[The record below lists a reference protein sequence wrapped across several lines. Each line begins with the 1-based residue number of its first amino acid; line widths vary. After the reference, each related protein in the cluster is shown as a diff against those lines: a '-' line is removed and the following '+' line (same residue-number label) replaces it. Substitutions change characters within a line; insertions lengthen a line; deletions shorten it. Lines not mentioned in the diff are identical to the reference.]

1 MAKPFRE
8 ALASGKFLVT
18 ASVDPP
24 KGADLES
31 VRQVVLGLKDRVD
44 AVGVSDNHNGI
55 MCMSPWAVCKM
66 AQDEGVESIM
76 HLACRD
82 RNRVALQSDLL
93 AAASMGI
100 TNILCVSGD
109 HMKFGDHVDAKSVHD
124 IDSVHLL
131 AGARGLREGND
142 MAGNPLIGPVD
153 FCLGAVAN
161 PGADPLEPQ
170 LIKVGKK
177 IKAGAEFLITHPVFS
192 VDQLKRFMDHL
203 GGSEVKVL
211 AGIRLLFPE
220 EIEKYRD
227 GSYPGLFIPE
237 PVLEE
242 IEGADMG
249 QCINMAG
256 ALLGDIK
263 SANLCAGAYIF
274 APQHEGAIL
283 DLL

>member
-8 ALASGKFLVT
+8 ALISGKFLVT

-24 KGADLES
+24 KGADLQS
-31 VRQVVLGLKDRVD
+31 VREVISGLKGRVD
-44 AVGVSDNHNGI
+44 AVGVSDNHNGV
-55 MCMSPWAVCKM
+55 MCMSPWAVCKI
-66 AQDEGVESIM
+66 AQEADVESIM
-76 HLACRD
+76 HLTCRD
-82 RNRVALQSDLL
+82 RNRLALQSDLL

-100 TNILCVSGD
+100 SNILCVSGD
-109 HMKFGDHVDAKSVHD
+109 HMKFGDHVDARPVHD

-131 AGARGLREGND
+131 AGARGLIEGND

-170 LIKVGKK
+170 LIKVDKK
-177 IKAGAEFLITHPVFS
+177 IRAGAEFLITHPVF
-192 VDQLKRFMDHL
+192 DLEQLKRFMDHT
-203 GGSEVKVL
+203 GKREVKVL
-211 AGIRLLFPE
+211 AGIRLLFPQ

-237 PVLEE
+237 SVLSEM
-242 IEGADMG
+242 EGADMG
-249 QCINMAG
+249 RCIDMAG
-256 ALLGDIK
+256 AILKEIK
-263 SANLCAGAYIF
+263 SANLCAGVYIF